1 MEITGASVR
10 IRYSHAG
17 YAPVHS
23 AFIRD
28 YPWLNTT
35 LERYWQEEKSY
46 TTGTGKN
53 IHGRRFKLSTV
64 PSSDL
69 LDVIWED

>member
-1 MEITGASVR
+1 MEITGAAVR

-35 LERYWQEEKSY
+35 LERYWQEENTY
-46 TTGTGKN
+46 GKN
-53 IHGRRFKLSTV
+53 IHGRKFKLSAV
-64 PSSDL
+64 PSTDL